1 MSEAAEQARVAG
13 MTDATSHFC
22 ERRDAMTA
30 PLPTAHVPRFLAL
43 CLLAAA
49 CDSSSSSPTGDA
61 SVAQDAS
68 TAQDGSTPEG
78 DGSTEQDGGATEDA
92 SIPDEPEVPP
102 TLDITELGRF
112 DEPWAMTELP
122 DGALLITEKSGVLKL
137 RESDGEVSEISG
149 VPDVVYA
156 GQGGLGDVILHPD
169 FADND
174 LVYLSWVEAGDGG
187 RSGAAVG
194 RARFNRDE
202 RSLADLDVV
211 WRQSDKVDGN
221 GHYGHRLAFDG
232 DGYLWITS
240 GERQKFDPAQD
251 MESNLGKL
259 VRLNDDGTAPTD
271 NPFFEM
277 GGVTAEI
284 WSLGHRNPLGIA
296 FAPDGTLWMH
306 EMGPEGGDEL
316 NRIERGANYGWP
328 VVSEGVH
335 YGGEPIPKHDTRP
348 DIAPPE
354 VFWTPVIAPAGFI
367 IYSGKLVPGWR
378 GDGFIG
384 GLQSQ
389 GLVRVTL
396 GASGVREAERIDMG
410 QRIRE
415 VEEAS
420 DGTILVLEDGGNAR
434 LLRITPQT

>member
-1 MSEAAEQARVAG
+1 V
-13 MTDATSHFC
+13 
-22 ERRDAMTA
+22 
-30 PLPTAHVPRFLAL
+30 
-43 CLLAAA
+43 LAAA
-49 CDSSSSSPTGDA
+49 CGSSSSSTPEDG
-61 SVAQDAS
+61 SVAQDGS
-68 TAQDGSTPEG
+68 VGPDGST
-78 DGSTEQDGGATEDA
+78 SADA

-102 TLDITELGRF
+102 TLTTTELGRF
-112 DEPWAMTELP
+112 NEPWAMTVLP
-122 DGALLITEKSGVLKL
+122 DGALLVTEKSGVLKL
-137 RESDGEVSEISG
+137 RENDGNVSEISG

-156 GQGGLGDVILHPD
+156 GQGGLGDVILHPG
-169 FADND
+169 FADNE
-174 LVYLSWVEAGDGG
+174 LIYLSWVEAGDGG

-194 RARFNRDE
+194 RARFDRDA
-202 RSLADLDVV
+202 RALAELEVI

-232 DGYLWITS
+232 DGFLWITS

-251 MESNLGKL
+251 MQSNLGKL
-259 VRLNDDGTAPTD
+259 VRLHDDGMVPSD
-271 NPFFEM
+271 NPFVEM
-277 GGVTAEI
+277 GGVSAQI

-296 FAPDGTLWMH
+296 FAADGTLWVH

-348 DIAPPE
+348 DIVPPE
-354 VFWTPVIAPAGFI
+354 AFWVPVIAPAGFM

-396 GASGVREAERIDMG
+396 GAGGAAEAQRIDMG

-420 DGTILVLEDGGNAR
+420 DGTILVLEDGGDAR
-434 LLRITPQT
+434 LLRLTPET